1 MLINAILR
9 AFIVHTLKRRR
20 RRTKCTLLRAF
31 LRMVNFRRFGH
42 YQRYLA
48 YPVREVDGPAP
59 RVVPPVEAAAAPPAA
74 VAAIP
79 ANVPPEQGA
88 NRRRRQMQHRF
99 RIVGEEEF
107 LQQEEDIM
115 KWTSRLM
122 PNDLK
127 TLVTMKT
134 NGVTPLLIA
143 CRNGH
148 FDVVQ
153 YLIKR
158 CHADVEQAGSVIF
171 DGEKIEGAPPLWC
184 ASAAGHTN
192 IVKLLVQNGAKVNS
206 TTKTNSTPLR
216 AACFDGHYEIVK
228 YLVSQ
233 GADIEVANRHGHTCL
248 MIACYKGHFKIAQY
262 LLSLKTDVNRRSV
275 KGNTALHDCAESG
288 SLEILQLLL
297 QHGATMDVDSYGM
310 TPLLAA
316 SVTGHL
322 PIVEHLIK
330 LPFVSREDRIAAL
343 ELLGATYVDKKRDML
358 GALSFWKRAMEDRY
372 NNSPVLPK
380 PTREPLSPYDYVQEV
395 NNLSMLEE
403 LVMDPDE
410 MRMQALL
417 IRERILGPV
426 HPDTSYYIRFR
437 GAVYADSGRFDRCIE
452 LWTYA
457 LSMQQSILEPLNPM
471 TQSSLLSF
479 AELFSYMLGEVGR
492 PITRGRIVPPIETS
506 DMLVVFKKSVREVQ
520 LGQQMFEKLAYHE
533 RDHGALSR
541 ALVIALHLACLLVRL
556 LDEEEELCSAEMK
569 HQILQALYDLV
580 SLKFVSQTGRT
591 ALHLACYK
599 DAALVGR
606 YPVCQLPS
614 ARLAKALLQVGADP
628 NAQDDDGNTPLHL
641 AALSRPCPPELAQ
654 ILLEHG
660 AHLDTRNVDGD
671 CFESLLQN
679 QQLHELVNPI
689 KYTRLSCLAAR
700 AIRRYA
706 INCQEE
712 IPKCLH
718 AFVDSH

>member
-9 AFIVHTLKRRR
+9 ALIVHSFRRR
-20 RRTKCTLLRAF
+20 RRSKCALLRAL

-42 YQRYLA
+42 YHQRYLA
-48 YPVREVDGPAP
+48 YP
-59 RVVPPVEAAAAPPAA
+59 AAAARMGQGFGGTGREQLNAAPPLVVQQPAPEVNRVEEERRGRQRPLVAA
-74 VAAIP
+74 VEHRNGEENA
-79 ANVPPEQGA
+79 VMVEQLQQQ
-88 NRRRRQMQHRF
+88 RRRRPIQHRF
-99 RIVGEEEF
+99 RIVGEEQF
-107 LQQEEDIM
+107 LQQEEDMM

-171 DGEKIEGAPPLWC
+171 DGEQIEGAPPLWC

-192 IVKLLVQNGAKVNS
+192 IVKLLVQHGAKVNS

-228 YLVSQ
+228 YLVSH
-233 GADIEVANRHGHTCL
+233 GADIEVANRYGHTCL
-248 MIACYKGHFKIAQY
+248 MIACYKGHYKIAQY

-275 KGNTALHDCAESG
+275 KGNTALHDCA
-288 SLEILQLLL
+288 
-297 QHGATMDVDSYGM
+297 D
-310 TPLLAA
+310 
-316 SVTGHL
+316 VTGHL

-372 NNSPVLPK
+372 NNSPVMPK
-380 PTREPLSPYDYVQEV
+380 PTRDPVPAYDYVQEV
-395 NNLSMLEE
+395 NNLSTLEE

-506 DMLVVFKKSVREVQ
+506 DMLVVFKKSIREVQ
-520 LGQQMFEKLAYHE
+520 LGQKMLDRMQYHE
-533 RDHGALSR
+533 RDHCALTR
-541 ALVIALHLACLLVRL
+541 ALVISLHLACLLVRL
-556 LDEEEELCSAEMK
+556 LDEEEEMCTEEMK

-580 SLKFVSQTGRT
+580 SLKIVSKTGQS

-614 ARLAKALLQVGADP
+614 PRLVKALLQ
-628 NAQDDDGNTPLHL
+628 T
-641 AALSRPCPPELAQ
+641 
-654 ILLEHG
+654 
-660 AHLDTRNVDGD
+660 
-671 CFESLLQN
+671 LLQN

-700 AIRRYA
+700 AIKRYA
-706 INCQEE
+706 INCQGE
-712 IPKCLH
+712 IPKCLL

>member
-1 MLINAILR
+1 MLIDAILR
-9 AFIVHTLKRRR
+9 TLIVHTISRRR
-20 RRTKCTLLRAF
+20 RSKCALLRAL

-42 YQRYLA
+42 YQHYLA
-48 YPVREVDGPAP
+48 YPV
-59 RVVPPVEAAAAPPAA
+59 EAALRDRPAQQHHRERPEPPAQ
-74 VAAIP
+74 AAGP
-79 ANVPPEQGA
+79 DDMGLHVVEQQRI
-88 NRRRRQMQHRF
+88 RRRPMIHRF

-107 LQQEEDIM
+107 LQDDMM

-127 TLVTMKT
+127 SLVMMKT
-134 NGVTPLLIA
+134 TGATPLLIA

-171 DGEKIEGAPPLWC
+171 DGETIEGAPPLWC

-192 IVKLLVQNGAKVNS
+192 IVKLLVQHGAKVNS

-228 YLVSQ
+228 YLVLH

-248 MIACYKGHFKIAQY
+248 MIACYKGHYKIAQY
-262 LLSLKTDVNRRSV
+262 LLSLKADVNRRSV

-330 LPFVSREDRIAAL
+330 LPLVSRDDRIAAL

-372 NNSPVLPK
+372 NNSPIQPK
-380 PTREPLSPYDYVQEV
+380 PTRDPVPAYDYVQEV
-395 NNLSMLEE
+395 NNLTTLEE

-479 AELFSYMLGEVGR
+479 AELFSFMLGEVGR

-506 DMLVVFKKSVREVQ
+506 DMLVVFKKSICEVQ
-520 LGQQMFEKLAYHE
+520 LGQQMLDQMPYPE

-541 ALVIALHLACLLVRL
+541 ALVISLHLACLLVRL
-556 LDEEEELCSAEMK
+556 LDEEEELCTEEMK

-580 SLKFVSQTGRT
+580 SLKIVSKTGQT

-599 DAALVGR
+599 EAALVGR

-614 ARLAKALLQVGADP
+614 PRLVKALLQVGADP
-628 NAQDDDGNTPLHL
+628 NAQDDSGNTPLHL
-641 AALSRPCPPELAQ
+641 AAQTRPCPPSLAQ
-654 ILLEHG
+654 TLLEHG
-660 AHLDTRNVDGD
+660 AHLDTRNVEGFT
-671 CFESLLQN
+671 FETLLHN

-700 AIRRYA
+700 VIKSHALHYQ
-706 INCQEE
+706 NE
-712 IPKCLH
+712 IPKCLL

>member
-20 RRTKCTLLRAF
+20 QRSKCTLLRAL

-48 YPVREVDGPAP
+48 YPGREIDGQ
-59 RVVPPVEAAAAPPAA
+59 PPPAAAAPAEPLR
-74 VAAIP
+74 P
-79 ANVPPEQGA
+79 NVPLEQGSI
-88 NRRRRQMQHRF
+88 RRRRQIQQRF

-248 MIACYKGHFKIAQY
+248 MIACYKGHYKIAQY

-330 LPFVSREDRIAAL
+330 LPFVSRDDRIAAL

-380 PTREPLSPYDYVQEV
+380 PTREPLPPYDYVQEV
-395 NNLSMLEE
+395 NNLNMLEE

-506 DMLVVFKKSVREVQ
+506 DMLVVFKKSIREVQ
-520 LGQQMFEKLAYHE
+520 LGQQMFDQMAYHE

-541 ALVIALHLACLLVRL
+541 ALVISLHLACLLVRL
-556 LDEEEELCSAEMK
+556 LDEEDELCTAEMK
-569 HQILQALYDLV
+569 HQILQSLYDLV
-580 SLKFVSQTGRT
+580 SLKIVSQTGRT

-628 NAQDDDGNTPLHL
+628 NAQDDNGNTPLHL
-641 AALSRPCPPELAQ
+641 AAQSRPCPPELAQ

-660 AHLDTRNVDGD
+660 SHLDTRNVDGKT
-671 CFESLLQN
+671 FESLLQN

-700 AIRRYA
+700 AIKRYA
-706 INCQEE
+706 INCQHE

>member
-1 MLINAILR
+1 MNSSQPPSQSTSDGQQTMADNGTMLPSVVENVFNA
-9 AFIVHTLKRRR
+9 A
-20 RRTKCTLLRAF
+20 RTG
-31 LRMVNFRRFGH
+31 N
-42 YQRYLA
+42 LA
-48 YPVREVDGPAP
+48 A
-59 RVVPPVEAAAAPPAA
+59 
-74 VAAIP
+74 
-79 ANVPPEQGA
+79 
-88 NRRRRQMQHRF
+88 MK
-99 RIVGEEEF
+99 
-107 LQQEEDIM
+107 
-115 KWTSRLM
+115 KWTSRSM
-122 PNDLK
+122 ANDLR

-158 CHADVEQAGSVIF
+158 CHADVEQSGSVIF

-192 IVKLLVQNGAKVNS
+192 IVKLLVQHGAKVNS

-216 AACFDGHYEIVK
+216 AACFDGHYDIVK

-248 MIACYKGHFKIAQY
+248 MIACYKGHYKITQY

-372 NNSPVLPK
+372 NNTPVLPK
-380 PTREPLSPYDYVQEV
+380 PECKAVSPYDFVQEV

-403 LVMDPDE
+403 LVMDPDQ

-457 LSMQQSILEPLNPM
+457 LSMQQHILEPLNPM

-506 DMLVVFKKSVREVQ
+506 DMLVVFKKSIREVQ
-520 LGQQMFEKLAYHE
+520 LGQRMFDKMAFHE

-541 ALVIALHLACLLVRL
+541 ALVISLHLACLLVRL
-556 LDEEEELCSAEMK
+556 LDEEEELCSADMK

-580 SLKFVSQTGRT
+580 SLKIVSQTGRT

-628 NAQDDDGNTPLHL
+628 NAQDDNGNTPLHL
-641 AALSRPCPPELAQ
+641 AAQARPCPPNLAQ
-654 ILLEHG
+654 ILLDHG
-660 AHLDTRNVDGD
+660 AHLDTKNVDGD
-671 CFESLLQN
+671 TFESLLQN
-679 QQLHELVNPI
+679 QQLHELVNPL

-700 AIRRYA
+700 VIKRYA
-706 INCQEE
+706 INCQHD

-718 AFVDSH
+718 VFVDSH